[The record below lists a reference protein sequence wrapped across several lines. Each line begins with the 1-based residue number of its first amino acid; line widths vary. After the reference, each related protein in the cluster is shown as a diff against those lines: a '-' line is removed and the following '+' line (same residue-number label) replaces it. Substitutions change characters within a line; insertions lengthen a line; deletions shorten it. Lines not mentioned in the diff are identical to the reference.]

1 MRQIAVRHL
10 RTRAATH
17 AALQFGGA
25 ALGVAVVLAYGEALA
40 QGVRDVW
47 TGAVLPAFFELG
59 ASGLPLCG

>member
-1 MRQIAVRHL
+1 MAQTLVRHL
-10 RTRAATH
+10 HARATGRF
-17 AALQFGGA
+17 ALQLGGA
-25 ALGVAVVLAYGEALA
+25 ALGFAIVLAYGEALA